1 MRARNMTHICTLLAA
16 LLTVFMGG
24 AAYAQAPA
32 ASPQTRP
39 AQAQPPV
46 QSPAQPVEQ
55 PDAAAQPA
63 AGYTYDPAGRRD
75 PFLSLMGRGTD
86 PASMAVRPQGLPG
99 LLIGEIT
106 VKGIVR
112 DRAGFIAMLQG
123 PDSKT
128 FIVRAGERLMDGTV
142 KSITQD
148 TIVFSQDV
156 NDPLSLVKQREIRKT
171 VRSGDPNRG

>member
-1 MRARNMTHICTLLAA
+1 MRTWNMTHTHTLVAAA
-16 LLTVFMGG
+16 LLTVLMGA

-32 ASPQTRP
+32 APPQTPP
-39 AQAQPPV
+39 A

-55 PDAAAQPA
+55 PAAAGPQPA

-86 PASMAVRPQGLPG
+86 PASMAVRPAGLPG

-106 VKGIVR
+106 VKGILR
-112 DRAGFIAMLQG
+112 DRGGFIAMLQG

-171 VRSGDPNRG
+171 VRSSDPNRG

>member
-1 MRARNMTHICTLLAA
+1 MAQTRTLVAAA
-16 LLTVFMGG
+16 LLVGLTGV
-24 AAYAQAPA
+24 ASYAQAPA
-32 ASPQTRP
+32 SPQP
-39 AQAQPPV
+39 
-46 QSPAQPVEQ
+46 QSPAQAPPPAQGAPPPVEQ
-55 PDAAAQPA
+55 PGAAAPPA
-63 AGYTYDPAGRRD
+63 AGYTYDPSGRRD
-75 PFLSLMGRGTD
+75 PFLSLMGRGSD
-86 PASMAVRPQGLPG
+86 PASMAVRPAGLPG

-106 VKGIVR
+106 VKGILR
-112 DRAGFIAMLQG
+112 DRAGFIAMVQG